1 MAPYSM
7 GRHLL
12 GAKQLSRADVERVLD
27 HAAALDPDSSTDR
40 RSGALLGLCFFEP
53 STRTRLSFEA
63 AVKRLGGDAI
73 DMGAIEA
80 SSVTKGE
87 TLADTVR
94 VLGGYADALVLRHPS
109 QGAARMAS
117 EFVSVPLI
125 NAGDGAGQ
133 HPTQTLLDLYTIR
146 ENVGLDGLNIGIT
159 GDLKYGRT
167 VHSLSLA
174 LTNFD
179 VSQYLISPE
188 SLRLPRSVRYDLDEA
203 GASVTE
209 HTDLESVLPDLDV
222 LYVTRIQRER
232 FPDEA
237 EYRTVAGEYR
247 IDAATLEDASDD
259 LIVMHPLPRVDEI
272 ASDVDETSHAKY
284 FEQAS
289 NGVTVRMAL
298 LDLALGGDGIF
309 AEDGARS
316 LAEWDD
322 EDKRDERERDG
333 GNQGDEREEER

>member
-1 MAPYSM
+1 M
-7 GRHLL
+7 GQHLIS
-12 GAKQLSRADVERVLD
+12 AKQLSRADIERVLD
-27 HAAALDPDSSTDR
+27 HAAALDRDTPTDR
-40 RSGALLGLCFFEP
+40 HAGSLLGLCFFEP

-63 AVKRLGGDAI
+63 AIKRLGGDAI

-80 SSVTKGE
+80 SSVSKGE

-94 VLGGYADALVLRHPS
+94 VLAGYADALVLRHPS
-109 QGAARMAS
+109 QGAAKMAA

-146 ENVGLDGLNIGIT
+146 ENVGLEDLTVGIM

-174 LTNFD
+174 LTNFEA
-179 VSQYLISPE
+179 SQHLISPE
-188 SLRLPRSVRYDLDEA
+188 SLRLPRSVRYDLDAA

-209 HTDLESVLPDLDV
+209 HTDLEGVLPDLDV

-232 FPDEA
+232 FPDDA
-237 EYRTVAGEYR
+237 EYRAVAGEYR
-247 IDAATLEDASDD
+247 IDAATLDAAREE
-259 LIVMHPLPRVDEI
+259 LIVMHPLPRVEEI
-272 ASDVDETSHAKY
+272 APDVDETPHAKY
-284 FEQAS
+284 FEQAA

-298 LDLALGGDGIF
+298 LDLMLEQ
-309 AEDGARS
+309 EDDR
-316 LAEWDD
+316 
-322 EDKRDERERDG
+322 
-333 GNQGDEREEER
+333 